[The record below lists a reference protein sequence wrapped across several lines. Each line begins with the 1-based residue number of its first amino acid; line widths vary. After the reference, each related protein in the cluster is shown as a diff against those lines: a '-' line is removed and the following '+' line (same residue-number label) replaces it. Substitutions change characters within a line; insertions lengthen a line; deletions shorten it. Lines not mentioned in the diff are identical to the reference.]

1 MNGLIVLDKP
11 EGFTSFDAVAVMRK
25 ITHEKKI
32 GHTGTLD
39 PMATGVLSIL
49 LGRGTKCADLLPD
62 TDKEYVASFRLGVK
76 SDTLD
81 STGKI
86 LEENYGVITCEALE
100 GVLENFRGEIE
111 QIPPMY
117 SAVQIGGVRLYDLAR
132 KGIEVEREAR
142 KINISLLRLDS
153 FDENSGEGKLTVRCS
168 KGTYIR
174 TLIDD
179 IARSLSLCGGIMTA
193 LRRTRACGFD
203 IKDALTLDELK
214 ALSEND
220 EIESVIKPLDGLF
233 NEYRRVNVSAAQMN
247 RYLNGGDLSL
257 ERLHLKFGTDGE
269 RIRVYSPDGKLFL
282 GLGLVELAENRLNIL
297 KILHVK

>member
-1 MNGLIVLDKP
+1 MNGVIILDKP

-25 ITHEKKI
+25 IAHEKKI

-39 PMATGVLSIL
+39 PMATGVLPIL
-49 LGRGTKCADLLPD
+49 LGKGTKCSDLLPD
-62 TDKEYVASFRLGVK
+62 TDKEYSASFKLGVK

-86 LEENYGVITCEALE
+86 LEEHYEKISLETLQNAL
-100 GVLENFRGEIE
+100 VAFRGEIE

-117 SAVQIGGVRLYDLAR
+117 SAVQVGGVRLYDLAR
-132 KGIEVEREAR
+132 KGIEVERKSR
-142 KINISLLRLDS
+142 KVNISLLRLDNY
-153 FDENSGEGKLTVRCS
+153 DETSGEGELTVRCS

-193 LRRTRACGFD
+193 LRRTRACGFGID
-203 IKDALTLDELK
+203 DALSLDELK
-214 ALSEND
+214 KLAE
-220 EIESVIKPLDGLF
+220 EEKIESALRPLDGLF
-233 NEYRRVNVSAAQMN
+233 SEYRKVNVSNAQMN
-247 RYLNGGDLSL
+247 RYLNGGELAL
-257 ERLHLKFGTDGE
+257 ERLHLKFNEDGE
-269 RIRVYSPDGKLFL
+269 RIRVYSPDGKIFL
-282 GLGLVELAENRLNIL
+282 GLGQVDTAEKQMKIL

>member
-39 PMATGVLSIL
+39 PMATGVLPIL

-86 LEENYGVITCEALE
+86 LEENYGVITCKALE
-100 GVLENFRGEIE
+100 GALENFRGEIE

>member
-39 PMATGVLSIL
+39 PMATGVLPIL

-62 TDKEYVASFRLGVK
+62 TDKEYVASFKLGVK

-86 LEENYGVITCEALE
+86 LEENYSKITRE
-100 GVLENFRGEIE
+100 VLESALQNFRGEID

-117 SAVQIGGVRLYDLAR
+117 SAVQVGGVRLYDLAR
-132 KGIEVEREAR
+132 KGIEVERESR
-142 KINISLLRLDS
+142 KINISLLNLEK
-153 FDENSGEGKLTVRCS
+153 FDEISGEGELTVRCS
-168 KGTYIR
+168 RGTYIR

-179 IARSLSLCGGIMTA
+179 IAVSLSLCGGIMTA

-203 IKDALTLDELK
+203 IKDALSLEELK
-214 ALSEND
+214 RLGENG
-220 EIESVIKPLDGLF
+220 EIESVIRPLDGLF
-233 NEYRRVNVSAAQMN
+233 SEYRRVNVSVAQMN
-247 RYLNGGDLSL
+247 RYLNGGELSL
-257 ERLHLKFGTDGE
+257 ERLHLKFGKDGE

-282 GLGLVELAENRLNIL
+282 GLGLVQLAENQLKIL

>member
-1 MNGLIVLDKP
+1 MNGLILLDKP

-39 PMATGVLSIL
+39 PMATGVLPIL

-100 GVLENFRGEIE
+100 GALENFRGEIE

>member
-39 PMATGVLSIL
+39 PMATGVLPIL

-62 TDKEYVASFRLGVK
+62 TDKEYVASFKLGVK

-86 LEENYGVITCEALE
+86 LEENYGKITREALE
-100 GVLENFRGEIE
+100 SALENFRGESE

-117 SAVQIGGVRLYDLAR
+117 SAVQVGGVRLYDLAR

-142 KINISLLRLDS
+142 KINISLLRLES

-214 ALSEND
+214 ALSENN

-233 NEYRRVNVSAAQMN
+233 NGYRRVNVSAAQMN
-247 RYLNGGDLSL
+247 RYLNGGELSL
-257 ERLHLKFGTDGE
+257 DRLHLKFGTDGE

-282 GLGLVELAENRLNIL
+282 GLGLVELKENQLKIL

>member
-1 MNGLIVLDKP
+1 MNGVIILDKP

-25 ITHEKKI
+25 IAHEKKI

-39 PMATGVLSIL
+39 PMATGVLPIL
-49 LGRGTKCADLLPD
+49 LGKGTKCSDLLPD
-62 TDKEYVASFRLGVK
+62 TDKEYSASFKLGVK

-86 LEENYGVITCEALE
+86 LEEHYEKISLETLQSAL
-100 GVLENFRGEIE
+100 VAFRGEIE

-117 SAVQIGGVRLYDLAR
+117 SAVQVGGVRLYDLAR
-132 KGIEVEREAR
+132 KGIEVERKSR
-142 KINISLLRLDS
+142 KVNISLLRLDNY
-153 FDENSGEGKLTVRCS
+153 DETSGEGELTVRCS

-193 LRRTRACGFD
+193 LRRTRACGFGID
-203 IKDALTLDELK
+203 DALSLDELK
-214 ALSEND
+214 MLAE
-220 EIESVIKPLDGLF
+220 EEKIESALRPLDGLF
-233 NEYRRVNVSAAQMN
+233 SEYRKVNVSNAQMN
-247 RYLNGGDLSL
+247 RYLNGGELAL
-257 ERLHLKFGTDGE
+257 ERLHLKFNEDGE
-269 RIRVYSPDGKLFL
+269 RIRVYSPDGKIFL
-282 GLGLVELAENRLNIL
+282 GLGQVDTAEKQMKIL

>member
-1 MNGLIVLDKP
+1 MNGVIILDKP

-39 PMATGVLSIL
+39 PMATGVLPIL
-49 LGRGTKCADLLPD
+49 LGKGTKCSDLLPD
-62 TDKEYVASFRLGVK
+62 TDKEYSASFKLGVK

-86 LEENYGVITCEALE
+86 LEEHYEKISLEALQSAL
-100 GVLENFRGEIE
+100 VAFRGEIE

-117 SAVQIGGVRLYDLAR
+117 SAVQVGGVRLYDLAR
-132 KGIEVEREAR
+132 KGIEVERKSR
-142 KINISLLRLDS
+142 KVNISLLRLDK
-153 FDENSGEGKLTVRCS
+153 FDETSGEGELTVRCS

-193 LRRTRACGFD
+193 LRRTRACGFGID
-203 IKDALTLDELK
+203 DALSLDELK
-214 ALSEND
+214 KLAEED
-220 EIESVIKPLDGLF
+220 KIESALKPLDGLF
-233 NEYRRVNVSAAQMN
+233 SEYRKVNVSNAQMN
-247 RYLNGGDLSL
+247 RYLNGGELAL
-257 ERLHLKFGTDGE
+257 ERLHLKFNEDGE
-269 RIRVYSPDGKLFL
+269 RIRVYSPDGKIFL
-282 GLGLVELAENRLNIL
+282 GLGQVDTAEKQMKIL

>member
-1 MNGLIVLDKP
+1 MNGVIILDKP

-39 PMATGVLSIL
+39 PMATGVLPIL
-49 LGRGTKCADLLPD
+49 LGKGTKCSDLLPN
-62 TDKEYVASFRLGVK
+62 TDKEYSASFKLGVK

-86 LEENYGVITCEALE
+86 LEEHYEKISLEALQSTL
-100 GVLENFRGEIE
+100 VVFRGEIE

-117 SAVQIGGVRLYDLAR
+117 SAVQVGGVRLYDLAR
-132 KGIEVEREAR
+132 KGIEVERKSR
-142 KINISLLRLDS
+142 KVNISLLRLDNY
-153 FDENSGEGKLTVRCS
+153 DETSGEGELTVRCS

-179 IARSLSLCGGIMTA
+179 IAKSLSLCGGIMTA
-193 LRRTRACGFD
+193 LRRTRACGFGID
-203 IKDALTLDELK
+203 DALSLDELK
-214 ALSEND
+214 KLAE
-220 EIESVIKPLDGLF
+220 EEKIESALRPLDGLF
-233 NEYRRVNVSAAQMN
+233 SEYRKVNVSNAQMN
-247 RYLNGGDLSL
+247 RYLNGGELAL
-257 ERLHLKFGTDGE
+257 ERLHLKFNEDGE
-269 RIRVYSPDGKLFL
+269 RIRVYSPDGKIFL
-282 GLGLVELAENRLNIL
+282 GLGQVDTAEKQMKIL

>member
-1 MNGLIVLDKP
+1 MNGVIILDKP

-39 PMATGVLSIL
+39 PMATGVLPIL
-49 LGRGTKCADLLPD
+49 LGKGTKCSDLLPD
-62 TDKEYVASFRLGVK
+62 TDKEYIASFKLGVK

-86 LEENYGVITCEALE
+86 LEEHYEKISLEALQSAL
-100 GVLENFRGEIE
+100 VAFRGEIE

-117 SAVQIGGVRLYDLAR
+117 SAVQVGGVRLYDLAR
-132 KGIEVEREAR
+132 KGIEVERKSR
-142 KINISLLRLDS
+142 KVNISLLRLDNY
-153 FDENSGEGKLTVRCS
+153 DETSGEGELTVRCS

-193 LRRTRACGFD
+193 LRRTRACGFGID
-203 IKDALTLDELK
+203 DALSLDELK
-214 ALSEND
+214 KLAE
-220 EIESVIKPLDGLF
+220 EEKIESALRPLDGLF
-233 NEYRRVNVSAAQMN
+233 SEYRKVNVSNAQMN
-247 RYLNGGDLSL
+247 RYLNGGELAL
-257 ERLHLKFGTDGE
+257 ERLHLKFNEDGE
-269 RIRVYSPDGKLFL
+269 RIRVYSPDGKIFL
-282 GLGLVELAENRLNIL
+282 GLGQVDTAEKQMKIL

>member
-1 MNGLIVLDKP
+1 MNGVIILDKP

-39 PMATGVLSIL
+39 PMATGVLPIL
-49 LGRGTKCADLLPD
+49 LGKGTKCSDLLPD
-62 TDKEYVASFRLGVK
+62 TDKEYSASFKLGVK

-86 LEENYGVITCEALE
+86 LEEHYEKISLEALQSTL
-100 GVLENFRGEIE
+100 VVFRGEIE

-117 SAVQIGGVRLYDLAR
+117 SAVQVGGVRLYDLAR
-132 KGIEVEREAR
+132 KGIEVERKSR
-142 KINISLLRLDS
+142 KVNISLLRLDNY
-153 FDENSGEGKLTVRCS
+153 DETSGEGELTVRCS

-193 LRRTRACGFD
+193 LRRTRACGFGID
-203 IKDALTLDELK
+203 DALSLDELK
-214 ALSEND
+214 KLAE
-220 EIESVIKPLDGLF
+220 EEKIESALRPLDGLF
-233 NEYRRVNVSAAQMN
+233 SEYRKVNVSNAQMN
-247 RYLNGGDLSL
+247 RYLNGGELAL
-257 ERLHLKFGTDGE
+257 ERLHLKFNEDGE
-269 RIRVYSPDGKLFL
+269 RIRVYSPDGKIFL
-282 GLGLVELAENRLNIL
+282 GLGQVDTAEKQMKIL

>member
-1 MNGLIVLDKP
+1 MNGVIILDKP

-25 ITHEKKI
+25 IAHEKKI

-39 PMATGVLSIL
+39 PMATGVLPIL
-49 LGRGTKCADLLPD
+49 LGKGTKCSDLLPD
-62 TDKEYVASFRLGVK
+62 TDKEYSASFKLGVK

-86 LEENYGVITCEALE
+86 LEEHYEKISLETLKNALAA
-100 GVLENFRGEIE
+100 FRGEIE

-117 SAVQIGGVRLYDLAR
+117 SAVQVGGVRLYDLAR
-132 KGIEVEREAR
+132 KGIEVERKSR
-142 KINISLLRLDS
+142 KVNISLLRLDK
-153 FDENSGEGKLTVRCS
+153 FDETSGEGELTVRCS

-193 LRRTRACGFD
+193 LRRTRACGFGID
-203 IKDALTLDELK
+203 DALSLDELK
-214 ALSEND
+214 KLAD
-220 EIESVIKPLDGLF
+220 EEKIESALRPLDGLF
-233 NEYRRVNVSAAQMN
+233 SEYRKVNVSNAQMN
-247 RYLNGGDLSL
+247 RYLNGGELAL
-257 ERLHLKFGTDGE
+257 ERLHLKFNEDGE
-269 RIRVYSPDGKLFL
+269 RIRVYSPDGKIFL
-282 GLGLVELAENRLNIL
+282 GLGQVDTAEKQMKIL

>member
-1 MNGLIVLDKP
+1 MNGVIILDKP

-39 PMATGVLSIL
+39 PMATGVLPIL
-49 LGRGTKCADLLPD
+49 LGKGTKCSDLLPD
-62 TDKEYVASFRLGVK
+62 TDKEYSASFKLGVK

-86 LEENYGVITCEALE
+86 LEEHYEKISLETLKNALAA
-100 GVLENFRGEIE
+100 FRGEIE

-117 SAVQIGGVRLYDLAR
+117 SAVQVGGVRLYDLAR
-132 KGIEVEREAR
+132 KGIEVERKSR
-142 KINISLLRLDS
+142 KVNISLLRLDK
-153 FDENSGEGKLTVRCS
+153 FDETSGEGELTVRCS

-193 LRRTRACGFD
+193 LRRTRACGFGID
-203 IKDALTLDELK
+203 DALSLDELK
-214 ALSEND
+214 KLAD
-220 EIESVIKPLDGLF
+220 EEKIESALRPLDGLF
-233 NEYRRVNVSAAQMN
+233 SEYRKVNVSNAQMN
-247 RYLNGGDLSL
+247 RYLNGGELAL
-257 ERLHLKFGTDGE
+257 ERLHLKFNEDGE
-269 RIRVYSPDGKLFL
+269 RIRVYSPDGKIFL
-282 GLGLVELAENRLNIL
+282 GLGQVDTAEKQMKIL

>member
-39 PMATGVLSIL
+39 PMATGVLPIL

-62 TDKEYVASFRLGVK
+62 TDKEYVASFKLGVK

-86 LEENYGVITCEALE
+86 LEKNYGKITREALE
-100 GVLENFRGEIE
+100 GALENFRGEIE

-117 SAVQIGGVRLYDLAR
+117 SAVQVGGVRLYDLAR

-142 KINISLLRLDS
+142 KINISLLRIDS
-153 FDENSGEGKLTVRCS
+153 FDENSGEGEFTVRCS

-214 ALSEND
+214 ALSENN

-233 NEYRRVNVSAAQMN
+233 SEYRRVNVSAAQMN
-247 RYLNGGDLSL
+247 RYLNGGELSL
-257 ERLHLKFGTDGE
+257 DRLHLKFGTDGE

-282 GLGLVELAENRLNIL
+282 GLGLVELAENRMNIL

>member
-39 PMATGVLSIL
+39 PMATGVLPIL

-62 TDKEYVASFRLGVK
+62 TDKEYVASFKLGVK

-86 LEENYGVITCEALE
+86 LEENYGKITREALE
-100 GVLENFRGEIE
+100 SALENFRGEIE

-117 SAVQIGGVRLYDLAR
+117 SAVQVGGVRLYDLAR

-142 KINISLLRLDS
+142 KINISLLRLES

-214 ALSEND
+214 ALSENN

-233 NEYRRVNVSAAQMN
+233 NGYRRVNVSAAQMN
-247 RYLNGGDLSL
+247 RYLNGGELSL
-257 ERLHLKFGTDGE
+257 DRLHLKFGTDGE

-282 GLGLVELAENRLNIL
+282 GLGLAELAENRLNIL

>member
-1 MNGLIVLDKP
+1 MNGVIILDKP

-39 PMATGVLSIL
+39 PMATGVLPIL
-49 LGRGTKCADLLPD
+49 LGKGTKCSDLLPD
-62 TDKEYVASFRLGVK
+62 TDKEYSASFKLGVK

-86 LEENYGVITCEALE
+86 LEEHYEKISLEALQSAL
-100 GVLENFRGEIE
+100 VAFRGEIE

-117 SAVQIGGVRLYDLAR
+117 SAVQVGGVRLYDLAR
-132 KGIEVEREAR
+132 KGIEVERKCR
-142 KINISLLRLDS
+142 KVNISLLRLDNY
-153 FDENSGEGKLTVRCS
+153 DETSGEGELTVRCS

-193 LRRTRACGFD
+193 LRRTRACGFGID
-203 IKDALTLDELK
+203 DALSLDELK
-214 ALSEND
+214 KLAEEEKIENALR
-220 EIESVIKPLDGLF
+220 PLDGLF
-233 NEYRRVNVSAAQMN
+233 SEYRKVNVSNAQMN
-247 RYLNGGDLSL
+247 RYLNGGELAL
-257 ERLHLKFGTDGE
+257 ERLHLKFNEDGE
-269 RIRVYSPDGKLFL
+269 RIRVYSPDGKIFL
-282 GLGLVELAENRLNIL
+282 GLGQVDTAEKQMKIL

>member
-39 PMATGVLSIL
+39 PMATGVLPIL

-62 TDKEYVASFRLGVK
+62 TDKEYVASFKLGVK

-81 STGKI
+81 SMGKI
-86 LEENYGVITCEALE
+86 LEENYGKITREALE
-100 GVLENFRGEIE
+100 SALENFRGEIE

-117 SAVQIGGVRLYDLAR
+117 SAVQVGGVRLYDLAR

-142 KINISLLRLDS
+142 KINISLLRLES

-214 ALSEND
+214 ALSENN

-247 RYLNGGDLSL
+247 RYLNGGELSL
-257 ERLHLKFGTDGE
+257 DRLHLKFGTDGE

-282 GLGLVELAENRLNIL
+282 GLGLAELAENRLNIL

>member
-1 MNGLIVLDKP
+1 MNGVIILDKP

-39 PMATGVLSIL
+39 PMATGVLPIL
-49 LGRGTKCADLLPD
+49 LGKGTKCSDLLPD
-62 TDKEYVASFRLGVK
+62 TDKEYSASFKLGVK

-81 STGKI
+81 STGEI
-86 LEENYGVITCEALE
+86 LEEHYEKISLEALQSAL
-100 GVLENFRGEIE
+100 VAFRGEIE

-117 SAVQIGGVRLYDLAR
+117 SAVQVGGVRLYDLAR
-132 KGIEVEREAR
+132 KGIEVERKSR
-142 KINISLLRLDS
+142 KVNISLLRLDNY
-153 FDENSGEGKLTVRCS
+153 DETSGEGELTVRCS

-193 LRRTRACGFD
+193 LRRTRACGFGID
-203 IKDALTLDELK
+203 DALSLDELK
-214 ALSEND
+214 KLAE
-220 EIESVIKPLDGLF
+220 EEKIESALRPLDGLF
-233 NEYRRVNVSAAQMN
+233 SEYRKVNVSNAQMN
-247 RYLNGGDLSL
+247 RYLNGGELAL
-257 ERLHLKFGTDGE
+257 ERLHLKFNEDGE
-269 RIRVYSPDGKLFL
+269 RIRVYSPDGKIFL
-282 GLGLVELAENRLNIL
+282 GLGQVDTAEKQMKIL

>member
-1 MNGLIVLDKP
+1 MNGVIILDKP

-25 ITHEKKI
+25 IAHEKKI

-39 PMATGVLSIL
+39 PMATGVLPIL
-49 LGRGTKCADLLPD
+49 LGKGTKCSDLLPD
-62 TDKEYVASFRLGVK
+62 TDKEYIASFKLGVK

-86 LEENYGVITCEALE
+86 LEEHYEKISLETIQNAL
-100 GVLENFRGEIE
+100 VAFRGEIE

-117 SAVQIGGVRLYDLAR
+117 SAVQVGGVRLYDLAR
-132 KGIEVEREAR
+132 KGIEVERKSR
-142 KINISLLRLDS
+142 KVNISLLRLDK
-153 FDENSGEGKLTVRCS
+153 FDETSGEGELTVRCS

-193 LRRTRACGFD
+193 LRRTRACGFGID
-203 IKDALTLDELK
+203 DALSLDELK
-214 ALSEND
+214 MLAE
-220 EIESVIKPLDGLF
+220 EEKIESALRPLDGLF
-233 NEYRRVNVSAAQMN
+233 SEYRKVNVSNAQMN
-247 RYLNGGDLSL
+247 RYLNGGELAL
-257 ERLHLKFGTDGE
+257 ERLHLKFNEDGE
-269 RIRVYSPDGKLFL
+269 CIRVYSPDGKIFL
-282 GLGLVELAENRLNIL
+282 GLGQVDTAEKQMKIL